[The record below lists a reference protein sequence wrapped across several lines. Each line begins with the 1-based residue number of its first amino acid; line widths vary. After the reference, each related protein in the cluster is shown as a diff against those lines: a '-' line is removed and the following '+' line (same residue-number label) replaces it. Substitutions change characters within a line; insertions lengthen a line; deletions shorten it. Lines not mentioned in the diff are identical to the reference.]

1 MKYLLDTNIFIEAQ
15 KRYYHDQI
23 VPSFWRWLQQDPDIY
38 TIEAVKAEV
47 AEQKDGLSAL
57 INNVKTIEDEAGAE
71 CMGDVSGHVI
81 QAYPSSSFREA
92 FLQGADI
99 ALIAVAKAKGCTIV
113 TEEEKITKKPNT
125 KRVKIPNV
133 CEAIGVPFRIHI
145 FGVLR
150 SKNINLSS
158 YKS

>member
-57 INNVKTIEDEAGAE
+57 INNVKEPLNK
-71 CMGDVSGHVI
+71 S
-81 QAYPSSSFREA
+81 
-92 FLQGADI
+92 
-99 ALIAVAKAKGCTIV
+99 
-113 TEEEKITKKPNT
+113 PNL
-125 KRVKIPNV
+125 PD
-133 CEAIGVPFRIHI
+133 
-145 FGVLR
+145 
-150 SKNINLSS
+150 LS
-158 YKS
+158 

>member
-38 TIEAVKAEV
+38 TIEAVKAEIT
-47 AEQKDGLSAL
+47 QKEDGLSIL
-57 INNVKTIEDEAGAE
+57 IKNVKTIENEAGAE
-71 CMGDVSGHVI
+71 CIGDVSKHVM
-81 QAYPSSSFREA
+81 QEYPSSSFREA

-99 ALIAVAKAKGCTIV
+99 ALIAVAKAKGFVIV
-113 TEEEKITKKPNT
+113 TEEEKIMQQPNT

-133 CEAIGVPFRIHI
+133 CEAMGVPCSIHI
-145 FGVLR
+145 FGVLK

-158 YKS
+158 YKL